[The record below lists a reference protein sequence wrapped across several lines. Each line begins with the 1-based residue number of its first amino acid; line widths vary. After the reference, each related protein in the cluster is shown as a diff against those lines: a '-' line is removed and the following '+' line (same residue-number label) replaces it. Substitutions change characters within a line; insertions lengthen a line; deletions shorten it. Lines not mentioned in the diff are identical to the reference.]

1 MTPVNSATPV
11 IFDTDIGTDIDDAY
25 ALAALIHRPEL
36 ELLAVT
42 TVSSDAVAR
51 ARLAAKLLRVAGD
64 RWAKVPVYAGIS
76 TLHPVHEA
84 GGLGEGFTSP
94 SLHESGAV
102 EFMRAKIDAR
112 PGEITLIA
120 VGELTNVAALLES
133 EAGIAKKIRA
143 ISLMG
148 GSIYR
153 GYAAGSKPEPEW
165 NIKSNARAA
174 KVVFES
180 GVPLL
185 VAPLDSTADLK
196 LSPEMRV
203 ELFARGVPLND
214 ALAALN
220 SIWRHTNTWK
230 GENPTLFDV
239 LAVDLVHHGGRTI
252 SAALHVEVVAERSHR
267 GSGWSRA
274 NAQGSAYSGSGE
286 HSWRDFVL
294 AALDRERAFGGS
306 FIKLSRRG
314 RRAELRQRAYAQFHV
329 RHRGEPRDELVL
341 ETDVERLRR
350 GLLAFAVIP
359 QPTTDS
365 SPPRLRWL
373 PATSG

>member
-1 MTPVNSATPV
+1 MRVLLVLMLAAVMTPVHCATPV

-36 ELLAVT
+36 ELVAVT

-51 ARLAAKLLRVAGD
+51 ARLAAKLLQVAGD
-64 RWAKVPVYAGIS
+64 RWAKVPVYAGTS
-76 TLHPVHEA
+76 TPIQYMKQVDWA
-84 GGLGEGFTSP
+84 KAFTSP
-94 SLHESGAV
+94 SLHESGAI
-102 EFMRAKIDAR
+102 EFMRAKIEAR

-120 VGELTNVAALLES
+120 VGELTNIAALLES
-133 EAGIAKKIRA
+133 TPGIAKKIRA

-148 GSIYR
+148 GSIRR

-239 LAVDLVHHGGRTI
+239 LAVDLVQPRRPYDLT
-252 SAALHVEVVAERSHR
+252 ALHVEVEADGLTRVVA
-267 GSGWSRA
+267 GGAA
-274 NAQGSAYSGSGE
+274 NAKVALTVDSDAFM
-286 HSWRDFVL
+286 RTFV
-294 AALDRERAFGGS
+294 DS
-306 FIKLSRRG
+306 
-314 RRAELRQRAYAQFHV
+314 LR
-329 RHRGEPRDELVL
+329 
-341 ETDVERLRR
+341 
-350 GLLAFAVIP
+350 
-359 QPTTDS
+359 
-365 SPPRLRWL
+365 
-373 PATSG
+373 